1 MAQVKKMYISLKR
14 KREKETPLLMIKEDL
29 RRLQTGHLSSQT
41 RHLAEAVTVS
51 RGWGA
56 VRGT

>member
-1 MAQVKKMYISLKR
+1 
-14 KREKETPLLMIKEDL
+14 MIKEDL

-41 RHLAEAVTVS
+41 RHLAEAVAVS
-51 RGWGA
+51 RGGGA